1 MLQPIKP
8 KHVNWD
14 SVPVHVQTVWSS
26 DAKELT
32 MQAIVVNNKHQND
45 KLLLMSRYITVFHI
59 SFWF

>member
-32 MQAIVVNNKHQND
+32 MPAIG
-45 KLLLMSRYITVFHI
+45 LSG
-59 SFWF
+59 